1 MTNILRVFESV
12 TYIFYPESA
21 VKPNLQAAKK
31 VTKEDVEVVTKQLA
45 VSDRYVFTHAT
56 FQLIRVQFLTKKGN
70 SFSDRF

>member
-1 MTNILRVFESV
+1 MTNILRVLESV